1 MVQSEEPTRP
11 VNAAPRK
18 DDDNEG
24 KDGLFSSGIFS
35 SKQINAVSFEA

>member
-1 MVQSEEPTRP
+1 MQSEGPSRP
-11 VNAAPRK
+11 INAAPRK

-35 SKQINAVSFEA
+35 SKQITAVSFEA

>member
-1 MVQSEEPTRP
+1 MQSEGPSRP
-11 VNAAPRK
+11 INAAPRK

-35 SKQINAVSFEA
+35 SKQINAVSPEA